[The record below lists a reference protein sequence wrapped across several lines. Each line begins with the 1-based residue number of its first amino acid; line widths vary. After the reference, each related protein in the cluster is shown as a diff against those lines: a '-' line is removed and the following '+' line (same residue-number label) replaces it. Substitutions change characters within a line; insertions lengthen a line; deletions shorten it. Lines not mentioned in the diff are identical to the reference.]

1 MNVPFGGSRLF
12 SVNTQTNKNDYNME
26 LGRVFKENEI
36 CECVGM
42 QTQGKK
48 KKIDFFDFFFKGGRR
63 LDSFLRR
70 RLHGMERYWGKRC
83 QAKCPVSV
91 FSGMIKICLVKTTM
105 MLSAC
110 A

>member
-12 SVNTQTNKNDYNME
+12 SVNTQTNKNDYNPA

-48 KKIDFFDFFFKGGRR
+48 KKIDFFLREEEG
-63 LDSFLRR
+63 STALRR
-70 RLHGMERYWGKRC
+70 RLYGMERYWGKRC

>member
-12 SVNTQTNKNDYNME
+12 SVNTQTNKNDYNPA

-48 KKIDFFDFFFKGGRR
+48 KIVFFFFFLKGGRR
-63 LDSFLRR
+63 LDGFAQKAARNGTLLGETMPS
-70 RLHGMERYWGKRC
+70 K
-83 QAKCPVSV
+83 VS
-91 FSGMIKICLVKTTM
+91 C
-105 MLSAC
+105 
-110 A
+110 

>member
-12 SVNTQTNKNDYNME
+12 SVNTQTNKNDYNPA

-48 KKIDFFDFFFKGGRR
+48 KKKRGGRR
-63 LDSFLRR
+63 LDGFAQKAARNGTL
-70 RLHGMERYWGKRC
+70 LGGKRC

-91 FSGMIKICLVKTTM
+91 FSGMIKICLAKTTM